1 VKKLNDKHKKSLK
14 DFKISDYNIEPPI
27 YHSVERPEHYS
38 SGQIECIDAM
48 ISAFGEEAV
57 EAYCRVNAFKY
68 VWRAGEKGDEE
79 TEKEDIRKAIWYLR
93 MSVGEDPRGR

>member
-1 VKKLNDKHKKSLK
+1 MNDKQKKSLK

-48 ISAFGEEAV
+48 KAAFGEESVKTYA
-57 EAYCRVNAFKY
+57 RVNAFKY
-68 VWRAGEKGDEE
+68 IWRAHEKGNEE
-79 TEKEDIRKAIWYLR
+79 EDINKAIWYLR
-93 MSVGEDPRGR
+93 RSIGEDPRAR